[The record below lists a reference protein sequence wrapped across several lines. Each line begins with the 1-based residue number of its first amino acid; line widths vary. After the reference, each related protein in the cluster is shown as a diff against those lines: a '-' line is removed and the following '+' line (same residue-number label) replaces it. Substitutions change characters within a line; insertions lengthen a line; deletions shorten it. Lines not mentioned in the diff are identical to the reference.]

1 MRKTRKRK
9 NMKKIITVIISF
21 MFLFSIGFVAGT
33 KLLNKS
39 NSTENNTLAKDNQ
52 AIQGNK
58 DSVTKGVD
66 NAGQVATPD
75 KSQTSTSENTNT
87 NTTTTK
93 PASETTTSTN
103 TSGDSATKK
112 EAFLTFDDG
121 PTTNITPQ
129 ILKIL
134 DDYNIKATFFV
145 VGQNAEKHP
154 ELVREEKDK
163 GHSIENHTYSHDY
176 KYIYASTSNFI
187 KDVEKNNQ
195 VLTSILGE
203 YDSKIIR
210 FPGGS
215 FGSKRAPYREAVK
228 KAGYTYV
235 DWNAL
240 NGDAEALNVP
250 ADKLLAN
257 IKSTVTNQNHLVI
270 LMHDSSTKQTTVE
283 ALPKIIDYLKSK
295 GYVFKAM

>member
-1 MRKTRKRK
+1 
-9 NMKKIITVIISF
+9 

-39 NSTENNTLAKDNQ
+39 SSTENNTLAKDNQ

-58 DSVTKGVD
+58 DSVSKNVD
-66 NAGQVATPD
+66 NAGEVTPPD
-75 KSQTSTSENTNT
+75 KSQTSTAENTNT
-87 NTTTTK
+87 STNTNTPTTK
-93 PASETTTSTN
+93 PSSETTTSAN
-103 TSGDSATKK
+103 TSGDKIGDSATKK
-112 EAFLTFDDG
+112 EVFLTFDDG

-145 VGQNAEKHP
+145 VGQNVEKHP
-154 ELVREEKDK
+154 ELVREEKAK

-187 KDVEKNNQ
+187 KDIEKNNQ
-195 VLTSILGE
+195 VLASVLGE
-203 YDSKIIR
+203 YNSKIIR

-215 FGSKRAPYREAVK
+215 FGSKRSPFREAVK

-257 IKSTVTNQNHLVI
+257 IKSTVTNQNH
-270 LMHDSSTKQTTVE
+270 
-283 ALPKIIDYLKSK
+283 
-295 GYVFKAM
+295 

>member
-1 MRKTRKRK
+1 
-9 NMKKIITVIISF
+9 

-39 NSTENNTLAKDNQ
+39 SSTENNTLTKDNQ
-52 AIQGNK
+52 ALQGNR
-58 DSVTKGVD
+58 DSVLKNVD
-66 NAGQVATPD
+66 NAGEITSPD
-75 KSQTSTSENTNT
+75 KSQTNTENAN
-87 NTTTTK
+87 NTTKTTN
-93 PASETTTSTN
+93 PSSEGTTSTN
-103 TSGDSATKK
+103 KNGDKSGDSATKK

-121 PTTNITPQ
+121 PTTNITPK

-145 VGQNAEKHP
+145 VGQNAENYP
-154 ELVREEKDK
+154 ELVREERDK
-163 GHSIENHTYSHDY
+163 GHSIANHTYSHDY

-187 KDVEKNNQ
+187 KDIEKNNQ

-203 YDSKIIR
+203 YNSKIIR

-240 NGDAEALNVP
+240 NGDAEKLNVP
-250 ADKLLAN
+250 ADKLLEN
-257 IKSTVTNQNHLVI
+257 IKSTVGNQNHLVI
-270 LMHDSSTKQTTVE
+270 LMHDSSTKATTVE

-295 GYVFKAM
+295 GYEFKAM